1 MSDDD
6 FPNWGVKRIHVIAL
20 LFASLVLTSGT
31 YSLPEGRVLQYDMAV
46 SLDGYLPI
54 FGGQE
59 AKAELALGVKV
70 SGLTPDTDGNARA
83 SSELTAVKVTF
94 NGAEMPFGVA
104 NVQTYFPKTTVSLSP
119 LGKVLKTDAPTGS
132 LPVRLPGLDIKRFPE
147 ISFLPLELPEA
158 GLAEGKS
165 WTFARTYNGVPMAYH
180 AQVSGMKEGVAEVA
194 VTVDQTAT
202 WFETA
207 SKQAASSKEGA
218 ASSVSTRLTGKGTV
232 FFDINRG
239 IATKIEMDLK
249 AADEVTDLKTGAK
262 KDRKLATKHRVVLKG

>member
-1 MSDDD
+1 MVDDD
-6 FPNWGVKRIHVIAL
+6 CPNSGVKRIHVIAP
-20 LFASLVLTSGT
+20 LFASLVLAAGT
-31 YSLPEGRVLQYDMAV
+31 YSLPEGRVLQYEMAV

-70 SGLTPDTDGNARA
+70 SGLSADAEGNARA

-104 NVQTYFPKTTVSLSP
+104 NVQTYFPKTTISLSP
-119 LGKVLKTDAPTGS
+119 LGKVLKSDAPTGS

-147 ISFLPLELPEA
+147 ISFLPLELPEG

-165 WTFARTYNGVPMAYH
+165 WTFARTYNGVPMAYQ
-180 AQVSGMKEGVAEVA
+180 AQVKGMKEGVAEVS
-194 VTVDQTAT
+194 VTVDQSAT

-207 SKQAASSKEGA
+207 SKQTAAAKEGA
-218 ASSVSTRLTGKGTV
+218 ASEVKTRLTGKGSV
-232 FFDINRG
+232 FFDSARG
-239 IATKIEMDLK
+239 MATKVDMELS
-249 AADEVTDLKTGAK
+249 ATDEVTDLKSGQK
-262 KDRKLATKHRVVLKG
+262 KERKLATKHRVVLKG